1 MASLSLSFSPS
12 PRSATA
18 LLHDARSLSSLPHT
32 INTNR
37 GGGGG
42 GSLHS
47 LHPPYPPLPT
57 AASIMRARENTI
69 TASFLSS
76 AARRCVNHTCTLVG
90 IYFLD
95 LGKRTMDG
103 KGSSPTAQH
112 TPSCPWRS
120 IFFAHSKKRG
130 NRPGSLRLSLLPI
143 STFLW
148 LLLDTLFAPLQL
160 HRDAHRKKGAKEVL
174 LGLLPPSTNGNTR
187 KVCSLLFLRLSGK

>member
-1 MASLSLSFSPS
+1 MDRPSLETRL
-12 PRSATA
+12 PRNKQTNK
-18 LLHDARSLSSLPHT
+18 T

-37 GGGGG
+37 GGGGGG

-103 KGSSPTAQH
+103 KGSSPTVQH

-130 NRPGSLRLSLLPI
+130 NRPGSLRLSLSSSPFQPSCGSS
-143 STFLW
+143 STLC
-148 LLLDTLFAPLQL
+148 LRHCSCTAM
-160 HRDAHRKKGAKEVL
+160 RTGKKGPRKCFS
-174 LGLLPPSTNGNTR
+174 GSFHLPPPETLG
-187 KVCSLLFLRLSGK
+187 KFVLSSFSG